1 MRVAYC
7 GDDVRR
13 SAWRRQS
20 YIEQTSGRPDGPPAL
35 WTLRSDD
42 HRIPLMGVP
51 DFSASAY
58 VLGHSDRELERLR
71 IQAKLIDPIT
81 RQFLVEAGIA
91 PGMRILDVGSG
102 AGDVAFLAANL
113 VGPAGQV
120 VGVDRSAVAL
130 TAARSRAEK
139 QSLTNVT
146 FLESELSAM
155 AFGQPFDAAIG
166 RYVLCFQPDPVSTL
180 RVIAKQVRSNGIILF
195 HEPDRG
201 QMRSVPPV
209 PTYDRAHQWVG
220 EAYRRTGADVKI
232 GTKLYSIFLAAGL
245 AAPTMRLHAVIG
257 GATAL
262 DEVHLDADQAVVLA
276 ADIERLGVAT
286 ARELDAATLVE
297 RITNEMVANQSVIIG
312 RAEIGAWSRI

>member
-1 MRVAYC
+1 M
-7 GDDVRR
+7 G
-13 SAWRRQS
+13 
-20 YIEQTSGRPDGPPAL
+20 I
-35 WTLRSDD
+35 SDCA
-42 HRIPLMGVP
+42 
-51 DFSASAY
+51 ASAY

-71 IQAKLIDPIT
+71 LQAKLIDPIT
-81 RQFLVEAGIA
+81 QHFLIEAGIV

-130 TAARSRAEK
+130 ATALSRAQK
-139 QSLTNVT
+139 QERANVT
-146 FLESELSAM
+146 FHECELSAM
-155 AFGQPFDAAIG
+155 AFDQPFDAAIG

-180 RVIAKQVRSNGIILF
+180 RVIAKQVHSGGIILF
-195 HEPDRG
+195 HEPDREL
-201 QMRSVPPV
+201 MRSVPPV
-209 PTYDRAHQWVG
+209 PTYDRACQWVG
-220 EAYRRTGADVKI
+220 ETYSRTGVDVRI

-257 GATAL
+257 GSTAL

-286 ARELDAATLVE
+286 TSELDAETLVE
-297 RITNEMVANQSVIIG
+297 RITQEMAANQSVIIG
-312 RAEIGAWSRI
+312 RAEIGAWSRV